1 MPDITIVK
9 IKVRRGSDDQ
19 RKKIVLDQGE
29 LGYTIDT
36 KRVFVGD
43 GSLSGGKVVGN
54 KNFGI
59 FNLGSGLGTVA
70 GAQIGDIGYANSK
83 LYSLTANEYNSSLSG
98 WSYIGPVPDNDNIEF
113 TDSNTL
119 TVKTSS
125 LDADDIKEAAFGSG
139 IVKDGSTIAVDFN
152 TDFLELSS
160 TKLSLKT
167 SSVGEREIKT
177 TALSSG
183 LVGGAGI
190 PLKIDIEEAI
200 SSGLQFDATNKLQT
214 AIARSDSVAFSSFRN
229 DTFGAG
235 LIYNNTTN
243 QIENILSTINTDN
256 FELTNKQ
263 LSLLNQGVSG
273 VYEMPQI
280 SLDTFGV
287 VNDVPEST
295 FFDCLTATSLTGA
308 DFVPV
313 GAILPHAAA
322 IGDVPEG
329 YLLCN
334 GHYLNKVEYSELH
347 EVIST
352 NYGVDPSTTDNFRLP
367 NLTGGN
373 VLQFGTG
380 NVPTNT
386 QFWYL
391 TGSENDTSAAN
402 LSAIATN
409 YIIKFTSAQT
419 GMFTGA
425 PNQVSEGLTHNG
437 TTYSATD
444 SDGNL
449 TILSSAGFLTLA
461 LSGET
466 RNNNATFD
474 RYAIPIFNY

>member
-19 RKKIVLDQGE
+19 RKQLVLDQGE

-43 GSLSGGKVVGN
+43 GSVTGGKVVGN

-59 FNLGSGLGTVA
+59 YNLESGLGTVA

-83 LYSLTANEYNSSLSG
+83 LYALTASEYDSSLTG
-98 WSYIGPVPDNDNIEF
+98 WSYIGPAPDNENIEF
-113 TDSNTL
+113 TATNTL

-125 LDADDIKEAAFGSG
+125 LDADDIKESAFGSG
-139 IVKDGSTIAVDFN
+139 LKKDGSAIAVDFN

-160 TKLSLKT
+160 TKLSLKENSIT
-167 SSVGEREIKT
+167 EREMAT
-177 TALSSG
+177 TAISGG
-183 LVGGAGI
+183 LVGGAGT
-190 PLKIDIEEAI
+190 KITINVGD
-200 SSGLQFDATNKLQT
+200 GLELTNDNKLQT
-214 AIARSDSVAFSSFRN
+214 SSVRSNTVTFSSFN
-229 DTFGAG
+229 NQAFGNG
-235 LIYNNTTN
+235 LVYNNTAKQIQNIISGIN
-243 QIENILSTINTDN
+243 QENFDLSNSR
-256 FELTNKQ
+256 
-263 LSLLNQGVSG
+263 LSHLNQSLSG
-273 VYEMPQI
+273 DYEMSRI
-280 SLDTFGV
+280 SIDDYGV
-287 VNDVPEST
+287 ANGIPGST

-322 IGDVPEG
+322 IGTVPDG

-334 GHYLNKVEYSELH
+334 GNYLSREPAPAGYKELFD
-347 EVIST
+347 VIGT
-352 NYGVDPSTTDNFRLP
+352 NYGNTDNTNFRLP

-373 VLQFGTG
+373 VLQYGSG
-380 NVPTNT
+380 DAPNSS
-386 QFWYL
+386 QQWYL
-391 TGSENDTSAAN
+391 TGSQTDTTGAN
-402 LSAIATN
+402 LTAFATN
-409 YIIKFTSAQT
+409 FIIKYTSAQT

-444 SDGNL
+444 SDGNPL
-449 TILSSAGFLTLA
+449 ILSSAGFLTLA
-461 LSGET
+461 LSGTT
-466 RNNNATFD
+466 RYKDASFD

>member
-59 FNLGSGLGTVA
+59 FNLESGLGTVE

-98 WSYIGPVPDNDNIEF
+98 WSYIGPAPDNENIEF

-119 TVKTSS
+119 TVKQSS
-125 LDADDIKEAAFGSG
+125 LDANDITNSAFGSG
-139 IVKDGSTIAVDFN
+139 LARNGSSIAVNFN

-190 PLKIDIEEAI
+190 PLKIDIEDANT
-200 SSGLQFDATNKLQT
+200 SGLMFDANNKLQ
-214 AIARSDSVAFSSFRN
+214 IAGAPTNSVAFSSFRN

-235 LIYNNTTN
+235 LLYNNTTN
-243 QIENILSTINTDN
+243 QIESILSSVNSDN
-256 FELTNKQ
+256 FDLTNKQ
-263 LSLLNQGVSG
+263 LSLLNTGISG
-273 VYEMPQI
+273 AYEMPFI
-280 SLDTFGV
+280 EIDDYGLIK
-287 VNDVPEST
+287 NVPEST
-295 FFDCLTATSLTGA
+295 FFDSLTATSLTGA

-313 GAILPHAAA
+313 GAIIPHAAA
-322 IGDVPEG
+322 IDQIPHG
-329 YLLCN
+329 YKLCN
-334 GHYLNKVEYSELH
+334 GTFLDKDDFSELYK
-347 EVIST
+347 VIGT
-352 NYGVDPSTTDNFRLP
+352 NYGTAGSTFRLP

-380 NVPTNT
+380 NTPTT
-386 QFWYL
+386 SQQWYL
-391 TGSENDTSAAN
+391 TGSQIDTSGAN
-402 LSAIATN
+402 LTAFATN

-425 PNQVSEGLTHNG
+425 PNQVSEGYSHNG

-444 SDGNL
+444 SGGNSL
-449 TILSSAGFLTLA
+449 ILSSAGFLTLA
-461 LSGET
+461 LSGVT
-466 RNNNATFD
+466 RNGGTFD

>member
-59 FNLGSGLGTVA
+59 FNLESGLGTVA

-98 WSYIGPVPDNDNIEF
+98 WSYIGPAPDNENIEF

-119 TVKTSS
+119 TVKQSS
-125 LDADDIKEAAFGSG
+125 LDANDITNSAFGSG
-139 IVKDGSTIAVDFN
+139 LVRDGSSISINFN

-183 LVGGAGI
+183 LVGGAGV
-190 PLKIDIEEAI
+190 PLKIDIEDANT
-200 SSGLQFDATNKLQT
+200 SGLTFDANNKLQ
-214 AIARSDSVAFSSFRN
+214 IAGAPTNSVAFSSFKN

-235 LIYNNTTN
+235 LVYNNTTN
-243 QIENILSTINTDN
+243 QIENILSSVNFDN
-256 FELTNKQ
+256 FDLTNKQ
-263 LSLLNQGVSG
+263 LSLKSQAVSG
-273 VYEMPQI
+273 EYEMPQI
-280 SLDTFGV
+280 TLDAYGV
-287 VNDVPEST
+287 VKGIPDST
-295 FFDCLTATSLTGA
+295 FFDCLTATSLTGV
-308 DFVPV
+308 DVVPV

-322 IGDVPEG
+322 IGQIPDG
-329 YLLCN
+329 YKLCN
-334 GHYLNKVEYSELH
+334 GHFLDKDDFSELYR
-347 EVIST
+347 VIGT
-352 NYGVDPSTTDNFRLP
+352 NYGTAGNTFRLP

-373 VLQFGTG
+373 VLQFGINETP
-380 NVPTNT
+380 NLASQT
-386 QFWYL
+386 WYL
-391 TGSENDTSAAN
+391 TGSETDTSAAN

-419 GMFTGA
+419 GIFTGA
-425 PNQVSEGLTHNG
+425 PNQISEGLPHNG

-444 SDGNL
+444 SDGNSH
-449 TILSSAGFLTLA
+449 ILSSAGFLTLA
-461 LSGET
+461 LSGNT
-466 RNNNATFD
+466 RNNGATFD